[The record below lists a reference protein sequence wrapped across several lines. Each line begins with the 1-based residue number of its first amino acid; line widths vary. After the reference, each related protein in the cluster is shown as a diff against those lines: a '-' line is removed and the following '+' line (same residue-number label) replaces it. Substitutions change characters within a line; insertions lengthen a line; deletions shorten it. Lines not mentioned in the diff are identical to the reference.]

1 MRAGLVVLL
10 SHLIAAPA
18 FSQEATELLPP
29 EVAKRVALLEISST
43 KGVPALTLKK
53 IIEAAGEG
61 FIGLGYRVVPP
72 AEVRALHFKGRLRPP
87 VCNDAPGCLAN
98 AGRVV
103 GAAYVARLSVAR
115 AGNGY
120 WVKLMVVDTAEKKIV
135 SKGLSLVPRGQT
147 AIFARAIKKQM
158 ARATADLDRHI
169 AEKQALPPAG
179 SERARAGPAPAP
191 IERSLEQPRAVA
203 EAPATIAAAGQGT
216 APVAGKPAA
225 AAPPSAAEALALQA
239 RARAQMRGIEYE
251 FAIPLLLRALEAPSL
266 TPHQKAEIYAELG
279 LCQASL
285 GEALIAGAFF
295 DSALAAEPLCDL
307 PAGTSPKIRQLFETI
322 RARRAETNPLVASP
336 SSLVALEANRSAER
350 RSSSGP
356 LVRGRGSPT
365 APRVRAVD
373 YLLGSV
379 ALAGLGAGIGS
390 GIVSSRAADD
400 LMGGLHDRP
409 YADRL
414 KSRQHTWG
422 VVSVVAYSVAGAAAA
437 VALVKVVFLNG
448 RSEAPSKITVGGSV
462 SSSGAGASVQVSF

>member
-61 FIGLGYRVVPP
+61 FVGLGYRVVLP

-87 VCNDAPGCLAN
+87 VCTDAPGCLAN

-115 AGNGY
+115 AGNAY
-120 WVKLMVVDTAEKKIV
+120 WVKLIVVDTAEKKIV

-179 SERARAGPAPAP
+179 SELARAEPAPAP

-216 APVAGKPAA
+216 APVAAKPAA

-266 TPHQKAEIYAELG
+266 TQHQKAEIYAELG

-307 PAGTSPKIRQLFETI
+307 PVGTSPKIRQLFETI

-336 SSLVALEANRSAER
+336 SGLVALEANR
-350 RSSSGP
+350 P

-448 RSEAPSKITVGGSV
+448 RSEAPSRFTVGGSV